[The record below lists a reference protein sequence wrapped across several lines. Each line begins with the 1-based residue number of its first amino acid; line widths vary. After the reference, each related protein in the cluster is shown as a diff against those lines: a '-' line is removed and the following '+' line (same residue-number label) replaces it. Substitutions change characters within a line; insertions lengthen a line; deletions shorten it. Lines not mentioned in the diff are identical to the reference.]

1 MWRPKSPAVTGIT
14 IITIIMLEFFQSG
27 FLVRALLAGVL
38 TALICPLIGM
48 FLVTRRMSFLADTL
62 AHVSLAG
69 VAVGAVLQTSSLAT
83 VAVFCVAAALTVDAL
98 RHSRAVS
105 GESGLVL
112 FLSGGLAMAAVVLS
126 QARTINV
133 HLSSVLFGS
142 ITTVSRT
149 DLLAMAVL
157 SAVVV
162 AGVCLFYKELLT
174 VSLDEDLAAAGG
186 VRVRVVNA
194 VLMMLSSL
202 TVAVAT
208 RIVGI
213 LLVSALMIIPVI
225 TAMQWRQGFLRTLL
239 LAVTFAL
246 AAVLGGLAVS
256 YAANASSGG
265 VIVLVAIG
273 LFAGSWLVLHRH

>member
-1 MWRPKSPAVTGIT
+1 MWRPKSPVVTGIITT
-14 IITIIMLEFFQSG
+14 IITMLEFFQSG

-142 ITTVSRT
+142 ITTVSRA